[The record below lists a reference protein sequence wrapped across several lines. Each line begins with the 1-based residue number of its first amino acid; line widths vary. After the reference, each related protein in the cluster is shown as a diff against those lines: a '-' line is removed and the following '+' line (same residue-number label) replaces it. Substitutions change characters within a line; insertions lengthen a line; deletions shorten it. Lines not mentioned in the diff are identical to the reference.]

1 VDIESSYIG
10 TWNGTLPEGGETQ
23 MPNTL
28 EEFAGTVGVTVG
40 ELIFAMLREG
50 AIGGAVL
57 AVIAFLL
64 SRFTTEIYG
73 RALLAIF
80 LFAAAGAYFGFA
92 VLAGAGPI
100 WTLVELVGVIVFGVM
115 ALLGLRDSAWW
126 LAVGWALHPLWD
138 VVLHYWG
145 PGRSFA
151 SQPYAIACI
160 TFDWVVAA
168 YIAIVYG
175 FGLLGVASR
184 RRDTAP
190 P

>member
-1 VDIESSYIG
+1 
-10 TWNGTLPEGGETQ
+10 

-28 EEFAGTVGVTVG
+28 QEIAGTVGVTVG
-40 ELIFAMLREG
+40 ELIFIVLREG

-64 SRFTTEIYG
+64 SRFTMEIYG

-145 PGRSFA
+145 PGRTFA

-160 TFDWVVAA
+160 SFDWVVAA

-190 P
+190 S

>member
-1 VDIESSYIG
+1 
-10 TWNGTLPEGGETQ
+10 

-28 EEFAGTVGVTVG
+28 QEIAGTVGVIVG
-40 ELIFAMLREG
+40 ELIFIVLREG

-64 SRFTTEIYG
+64 SRFTMEIYG

-138 VVLHYWG
+138 VVLHY
-145 PGRSFA
+145 
-151 SQPYAIACI
+151 
-160 TFDWVVAA
+160 
-168 YIAIVYG
+168 
-175 FGLLGVASR
+175 
-184 RRDTAP
+184 
-190 P
+190 

>member
-1 VDIESSYIG
+1 MLQV
-10 TWNGTLPEGGETQ
+10 
-23 MPNTL
+23 PNTL
-28 EEFAGTVGVTVG
+28 EEIAETVGVSVG
-40 ELIFAMLREG
+40 ELVFGVLREG

-57 AVIAFLL
+57 ALIAFLL
-64 SRFTTEIYG
+64 SRFTREIYG

-80 LFAAAGAYFGFA
+80 LITAAGAYFGFA
-92 VLAGAGPI
+92 VLAGVSPLWI
-100 WTLVELVGVIVFGVM
+100 LVELVGVIVFGVM

-126 LAVGWALHPLWD
+126 LALGWALHPLWD
-138 VVLHYWG
+138 VVLHLIG
-145 PGRSFA
+145 PGGSFA

-190 P
+190 S

>member
-1 VDIESSYIG
+1 
-10 TWNGTLPEGGETQ
+10 
-23 MPNTL
+23 MPNSL
-28 EEFAGTVGVTVG
+28 EEVAGTVGVSVG
-40 ELIFAMLREG
+40 DLIFSLLREG

-57 AVIAFLL
+57 ALIAFLL

-80 LFAAAGAYFGFA
+80 LITAAGAYFGFA
-92 VLAGAGPI
+92 VLAGVSPLWI
-100 WTLVELVGVIVFGVM
+100 LVELVGVIIFGVM

-126 LAVGWALHPLWD
+126 LALGWALHPLWD

-145 PGRSFA
+145 PGSSFA

-190 P
+190 S

>member
-1 VDIESSYIG
+1 
-10 TWNGTLPEGGETQ
+10 

-28 EEFAGTVGVTVG
+28 QEIAGTVGVTVG
-40 ELIFAMLREG
+40 ELIFIVLREG

-100 WTLVELVGVIVFGVM
+100 WMLVELVGVIVFGTM
-115 ALLGLRDSAWW
+115 GLLGLRGSPWW
-126 LAVGWALHPLWD
+126 LAAGWALHPLWD
-138 VVLHYWG
+138 VVLHLNRT
-145 PGRSFA
+145 GRIICFSTLCGRMRHF
-151 SQPYAIACI
+151 
-160 TFDWVVAA
+160 
-168 YIAIVYG
+168 
-175 FGLLGVASR
+175 
-184 RRDTAP
+184 
-190 P
+190 

>member
-1 VDIESSYIG
+1 MLQV
-10 TWNGTLPEGGETQ
+10 
-23 MPNTL
+23 PNTL
-28 EEFAGTVGVTVG
+28 EEIAETVGVSVG
-40 ELIFAMLREG
+40 ELVFGVLREG

-57 AVIAFLL
+57 ALIAFLL
-64 SRFTTEIYG
+64 SRFTREIYG

-80 LFAAAGAYFGFA
+80 LITAAGAYFGFA
-92 VLAGAGPI
+92 VLAGVSPLWI
-100 WTLVELVGVIVFGVM
+100 LVELVGVIVFGVM

-126 LAVGWALHPLWD
+126 LALGWALHPLWD
-138 VVLHYWG
+138 VVLHLWG
-145 PGRSFA
+145 PGSSFA

-190 P
+190 S

>member
-1 VDIESSYIG
+1 MLQV
-10 TWNGTLPEGGETQ
+10 
-23 MPNTL
+23 PNTL
-28 EEFAGTVGVTVG
+28 EEIAETVGVSVG
-40 ELIFAMLREG
+40 ELVFGVLREG

-57 AVIAFLL
+57 ALIAFLL
-64 SRFTTEIYG
+64 SRFTREIYG

-80 LFAAAGAYFGFA
+80 LITAAGAYFGFA
-92 VLAGAGPI
+92 VLAGVSPLWI
-100 WTLVELVGVIVFGVM
+100 LVELVGVIIFGVM

-126 LAVGWALHPLWD
+126 LALGWALHPLWD
-138 VVLHYWG
+138 VVLHLWG
-145 PGRSFA
+145 PGSSFA

-190 P
+190 S